1 MTYPRTEKT
10 VHTQYMKNKSKGW
23 KEVEFIQSRATTRMG
38 YLPIGGG
45 GLNASYTQVDAIAN
59 ISATAG
65 NLGMKYGRDFIWSH
79 TGYGGKD
86 SEDETVVLLV
96 KEEKYESFLHLA
108 LENKHRIKHGQM
120 GEIYITR
127 TA

>member
-1 MTYPRTEKT
+1 MGKMD
-10 VHTQYMKNKSKGW
+10 HTQYMKEVQI
-23 KEVEFIQSRATTRMG
+23 KESRATTRMG
-38 YLPIGGG
+38 YLPVGGG
-45 GLNASYTQVDAIAN
+45 ALNASYTFVDAVAN
-59 ISATAG
+59 ICTTAG

-108 LENKHRIKHGQM
+108 LENKHIIKHGQM